1 MKKDTSIQTLQAYAT
16 GLSTQ
21 SYAHKVQS
29 KVFASLGLTKLAEK
43 YAEHSSEEMGY
54 VEQFIERLID
64 LGAQPKVQ
72 AAPEFPIFTDPVE
85 FIKADLAIS
94 EREVPILMQ
103 LTASLSDDFKTYDI
117 LRAYALDEEEDMYW
131 MQGQLDLIEKIGL
144 QNWLVKQL

>member
-64 LGAQPKVQ
+64 LGA
-72 AAPEFPIFTDPVE
+72 
-85 FIKADLAIS
+85 
-94 EREVPILMQ
+94 
-103 LTASLSDDFKTYDI
+103 
-117 LRAYALDEEEDMYW
+117 
-131 MQGQLDLIEKIGL
+131 
-144 QNWLVKQL
+144 